1 MNHRYR
7 LATYRECK
15 AHREWNTT
23 CPDCGRKGKFSPYI
37 DIATMQPVDDKRCG
51 RCSRLSNCGYHLPP
65 REMPRTED
73 YGSRE
78 SRERRESPGPVNYAS
93 HKSHKSH
100 RSCIAEGSQLPSGV
114 YTRRSRQQGRSDL
127 PFREIAF
134 SPFGRRTPFREICV
148 RQKEEFGETNN
159 SQREA
164 SEFYEKMR
172 RACEQSQPWGSH
184 LVTWLRTQFPRD
196 AVAAALKRY
205 RVGGTPDGATLWW
218 QIDEQGRV
226 HTGKAML
233 YNPLTGHRV
242 KESGLPQPP
251 PEEGACRHRGAS
263 TPPPRGRV
271 GGGSSPVN
279 WAHRMRLYGEPSD
292 LVVPQCLFGE
302 HLAPLLSPQGGK
314 TAMPEYSPLG
324 EIEGAAIV
332 ESEKTALIMSLVCPD
347 KVWLATGGKA
357 NFKEQMLAPLIGLE
371 VAVYPD
377 ADALHDWYTRAV
389 EMNRTLG
396 TRLHIPTGYY
406 NLMDHDEARREG
418 WDLADV
424 LLREE

>member
-1 MNHRYR
+1 MRYR

-23 CPDCGRKGKFSPYI
+23 CPACGRTGKFSPYI
-37 DIATMQPVDDKRCG
+37 DTTTMRPVDDRTCG
-51 RCSRLSNCGYHLPP
+51 RCNRLSNCGYHLPP
-65 REMPRTED
+65 REMLAPLL
-73 YGSRE
+73 
-78 SRERRESPGPVNYAS
+78 SPQGGKTAMPA
-93 HKSHKSH
+93 
-100 RSCIAEGSQLPSGV
+100 APSLC
-114 YTRRSRQQGRSDL
+114 GR
-127 PFREIAF
+127 A
-134 SPFGRRTPFREICV
+134 G
-148 RQKEEFGETNN
+148 GE
-159 SQREA
+159 A
-164 SEFYEKMR
+164 AFYEKMR

-242 KESGLPQPP
+242 KEQGPP
-251 PEEGACRHRGAS
+251 LIPPRGEDRGAS
-263 TPPPRGRV
+263 TPPPWGRV

-357 NFKEQMLAPLIGLE
+357 NFKESMLWPLLGHE

-377 ADALHDWYTRAV
+377 ADALHDWYARAV
-389 EMNRTLG
+389 GMNRTLG
-396 TRLHIPTGYY
+396 TRLHIPTWYY

-418 WDLADV
+418 LDLADV
-424 LLREE
+424 VLSF

>member
-1 MNHRYR
+1 MRYR

-23 CPDCGRKGKFSPYI
+23 CPSCGRRGKFSPYI
-37 DIATMQPVDDKRCG
+37 DTVTMRPVDDRTCG
-51 RCSRLSNCGYHLPP
+51 RCNRLSNCGYHLPP
-65 REMPRTED
+65 REMLASPNPLTKR
-73 YGSRE
+73 GLAE
-78 SRERRESPGPVNYAS
+78 SAMSA
-93 HKSHKSH
+93 
-100 RSCIAEGSQLPSGV
+100 APSL
-114 YTRRSRQQGRSDL
+114 RGR
-127 PFREIAF
+127 A
-134 SPFGRRTPFREICV
+134 G
-148 RQKEEFGETNN
+148 G
-159 SQREA
+159 EA

-242 KESGLPQPP
+242 KEQGPP
-251 PEEGACRHRGAS
+251 LIPPRGEDRGAS

-271 GGGSSPVN
+271 GGGSFPVN

-302 HLAPLLSPQGGK
+302 HLINVDVNVNDNCHPEDMHREAQSTLSSSLALQGGK
-314 TAMPEYSPLG
+314 TAEPVLLPHGGGWEG
-324 EIEGAAIV
+324 AGAAIV

-357 NFKEQMLAPLIGLE
+357 NFKESMLWPLLGHE

-377 ADALHDWYTRAV
+377 ADALHDWYARAV

-396 TRLHIPTGYY
+396 TRLHIPTWYY

-418 WDLADV
+418 LDLADV
-424 LLREE
+424 VLSF

>member
-1 MNHRYR
+1 MRYR

-23 CPDCGRKGKFSPYI
+23 CPSCGRRGKFSPYI
-37 DIATMQPVDDKRCG
+37 DTTTMRPVDDRTCG
-51 RCSRLSNCGYHLPP
+51 RCNRLSNCGYHLPP
-65 REMPRTED
+65 REMLASPNPLTKR
-73 YGSRE
+73 GLAE
-78 SRERRESPGPVNYAS
+78 SAMSEA
-93 HKSHKSH
+93 
-100 RSCIAEGSQLPSGV
+100 PSL
-114 YTRRSRQQGRSDL
+114 RGR
-127 PFREIAF
+127 A
-134 SPFGRRTPFREICV
+134 G
-148 RQKEEFGETNN
+148 GE
-159 SQREA
+159 A
-164 SEFYEKMR
+164 AFYEKMR

-218 QIDEQGRV
+218 QIDTQGRV
-226 HTGKAML
+226 HTGKAMQ

-242 KESGLPQPP
+242 KEQGF
-251 PEEGACRHRGAS
+251 
-263 TPPPRGRV
+263 
-271 GGGSSPVN
+271 PVN

-347 KVWLATGGKA
+347 HVWLATGGKA
-357 NFKEQMLAPLIGLE
+357 NLKASMLAPLIGLE

-377 ADALHDWYTRAV
+377 ADALRDWYARIV
-389 EMNRTLG
+389 EMNHTLG
-396 TRLHIPTGYY
+396 TRLHIPTWYY
-406 NLMDHDEARREG
+406 NLMDHPEAIARG
-418 WDLADV
+418 LDLADI
-424 LLREE
+424 LMGGGGYL

>member
-1 MNHRYR
+1 MRYR

-23 CPDCGRKGKFSPYI
+23 CPSCGRRGKFSPYI

-78 SRERRESPGPVNYAS
+78 SREKRESPGPVNYAL

-127 PFREIAF
+127 PFREI
-134 SPFGRRTPFREICV
+134 CV

-164 SEFYEKMR
+164 SEFYEKMHR
-172 RACEQSQPWGSH
+172 VCEQSQPWGSH
-184 LVTWLRTQFPRD
+184 LVTWLRTKFPREQVD
-196 AVAAALKRY
+196 AALKRY
-205 RVGGTPDGATLWW
+205 HVGGTPDGATLWW

-242 KESGLPQPP
+242 KEQGF
-251 PEEGACRHRGAS
+251 
-263 TPPPRGRV
+263 
-271 GGGSSPVN
+271 PVN
-279 WAHRMRLYGEPSD
+279 WAHRMRRYGEPSE

-302 HLAPLLSPQGGK
+302 HLINVDVNANDNRHPDGMHRGAQSSFSSSSSLALQAATPPLVML
-314 TAMPEYSPLG
+314 
-324 EIEGAAIV
+324 V
-332 ESEKTALIMSLVCPD
+332 ESEKTAIIMSLIKPD
-347 KVWLATGGKA
+347 IVWLATGGKA
-357 NFKEQMLAPLIGLE
+357 NFKEQMLWPLLGHE

-377 ADALHDWYTRAV
+377 ADALHDWAV
-389 EMNRTLG
+389 RIAQLNRELEH
-396 TRLHIPTGYY
+396 RLYIPTGYY

-418 WDLADV
+418 WDLADI
-424 LLREE
+424 LLREEGK

>member
-1 MNHRYR
+1 MRYR

-23 CPDCGRKGKFSPYI
+23 CPSCGRRGKFSPYI
-37 DIATMQPVDDKRCG
+37 DTVTMRPVDDRQCG
-51 RCSRLSNCGYHLPP
+51 RCNRLSNCGYHLPP

-78 SRERRESPGPVNYAS
+78 SRERRENPGPVNYAS

-127 PFREIAF
+127 PFREI
-134 SPFGRRTPFREICV
+134 CV

-164 SEFYEKMR
+164 NEFYEKMH

-184 LVTWLRTQFPRD
+184 LVTWLRTKFPRD

-218 QIDEQGRV
+218 QIDTQGRV

-242 KESGLPQPP
+242 KEQGF
-251 PEEGACRHRGAS
+251 
-263 TPPPRGRV
+263 
-271 GGGSSPVN
+271 PVN
-279 WAHRMRLYGEPSD
+279 WAHRMRRYGEPSE

-302 HLAPLLSPQGGK
+302 HLASPPALSQGEGAGS
-314 TAMPEYSPLG
+314 AMQDSPPWEGLG
-324 EIEGAAIV
+324 EAPLCLV

-406 NLMDHDEARREG
+406 NLMDHDESRREG
-418 WDLADV
+418 WDLADI

>member
-1 MNHRYR
+1 MRYR

-23 CPDCGRKGKFSPYI
+23 CPSCGRRGKFSPYI
-37 DIATMQPVDDKRCG
+37 DTATMRPVDDRQCG
-51 RCSRLSNCGYHLPP
+51 RCNRLSNCGYHLPP
-65 REMPRTED
+65 RMLASPNPLPKR
-73 YGSRE
+73 GLAE
-78 SRERRESPGPVNYAS
+78 SAMSA
-93 HKSHKSH
+93 
-100 RSCIAEGSQLPSGV
+100 APSL
-114 YTRRSRQQGRSDL
+114 RGR
-127 PFREIAF
+127 A
-134 SPFGRRTPFREICV
+134 G
-148 RQKEEFGETNN
+148 GE
-159 SQREA
+159 A
-164 SEFYEKMR
+164 AFYEKMR

-184 LVTWLRTQFPRD
+184 LATWLRTQFPRD

-218 QIDEQGRV
+218 QIDCRGRV
-226 HTGKAML
+226 HTGKAMQ

-242 KESGLPQPP
+242 KEQGF
-251 PEEGACRHRGAS
+251 
-263 TPPPRGRV
+263 
-271 GGGSSPVN
+271 PVN

-357 NFKEQMLAPLIGLE
+357 NFKESMLWPLLGHE

-377 ADALHDWYTRAV
+377 ADALHDWYARAV

-396 TRLHIPTGYY
+396 TRLHIPTWYY

-418 WDLADV
+418 LDLADV
-424 LLREE
+424 VLSL

>member
-1 MNHRYR
+1 MRYR

-78 SRERRESPGPVNYAS
+78 SRERRENSGPENYAS
-93 HKSHKSH
+93 HRSHKSH
-100 RSCIAEGSQLPSGV
+100 RSCIAESSQLPSGV

-148 RQKEEFGETNN
+148 RQKEEFGETKNN
-159 SQREA
+159 QREA
-164 SEFYEKMR
+164 NEFYEKMR

-184 LVTWLRTQFPRD
+184 MVTWLRTKFPREQVD
-196 AVAAALKRY
+196 AALKRY
-205 RVGGTPDGATLWW
+205 HVGGTPDGATLWW

-226 HTGKAML
+226 HTGKAMQ

-242 KESGLPQPP
+242 KEQGF
-251 PEEGACRHRGAS
+251 
-263 TPPPRGRV
+263 
-271 GGGSSPVN
+271 PVN
-279 WAHRMRLYGEPSD
+279 WAHRMRLYGEPSE
-292 LVVPQCLFGE
+292 LVVPQCLFGLHLLNDNVDVNE
-302 HLAPLLSPQGGK
+302 NLAPRCVQAPSLRGRAGG
-314 TAMPEYSPLG
+314 E
-324 EIEGAAIV
+324 AAIV

-396 TRLHIPTGYY
+396 THLHIPTWYY

-424 LLREE
+424 VLSS

>member
-1 MNHRYR
+1 MRYR

-78 SRERRESPGPVNYAS
+78 SRERRENPGPENYAS
-93 HKSHKSH
+93 HRSHKSH
-100 RSCIAEGSQLPSGV
+100 RSCIAESSQLPSGV

-127 PFREIAF
+127 PFREI
-134 SPFGRRTPFREICV
+134 REICV
-148 RQKEEFGETNN
+148 RQKEDINETKKH
-159 SQREA
+159 QREVE
-164 SEFYEKMR
+164 EFYEKMR

-184 LVTWLRTQFPRD
+184 LVTWLRTKFPREQVD
-196 AVAAALKRY
+196 AALKRY
-205 RVGGTPDGATLWW
+205 HVGGTPDGATLWW

-226 HTGKAML
+226 HTGKAMQ

-242 KESGLPQPP
+242 KETG
-251 PEEGACRHRGAS
+251 GA
-263 TPPPRGRV
+263 
-271 GGGSSPVN
+271 VN
-279 WAHRMRLYGEPSD
+279 WAHRMRRYGEPSE
-292 LVVPQCLFGE
+292 LVVPQCLFGLHLLNDNVDVNE
-302 HLAPLLSPQGGK
+302 NLAPRCVQAPSLRGRAGG
-314 TAMPEYSPLG
+314 EV
-324 EIEGAAIV
+324 AIV
-332 ESEKTALIMSLVCPD
+332 ESEKTALIMSLVCPE

-396 TRLHIPTGYY
+396 THLHIPTGYY

-418 WDLADV
+418 WDLADI